1 MKYFREAVIETYLEN
16 NSKPCLASNAIRHE
30 SQAETNQSLTQV

>member
-1 MKYFREAVIETYLEN
+1 MKRSREAAFETYLEN

-30 SQAETNQSLTQV
+30 NQAETNQSLT